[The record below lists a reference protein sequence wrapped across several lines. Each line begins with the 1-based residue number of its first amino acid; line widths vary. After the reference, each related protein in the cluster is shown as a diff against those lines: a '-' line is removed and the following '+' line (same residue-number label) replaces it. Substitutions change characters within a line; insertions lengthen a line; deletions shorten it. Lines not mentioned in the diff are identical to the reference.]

1 MTKKTAVEFAESGDA
16 KQRAMKPPAAEEEQR
31 NTAEPTAASKMMNPD
46 FPQVKC
52 SSCDAVGRWNR
63 IEQVKEW
70 VIAQM
75 YKWEEADC
83 WYWAHTCPSCVAKRD
98 RCTLQEAQLT
108 CHKSRYG
115 YDEQVERSNAY
126 KMAKLHAIDDCPV
139 ILEKRSATSYGPLS
153 WSC

>member
-1 MTKKTAVEFAESGDA
+1 M
-16 KQRAMKPPAAEEEQR
+16 
-31 NTAEPTAASKMMNPD
+31 NNPD

-52 SSCDAVGRWNR
+52 SSCDAVGKWNR
-63 IEQVKEW
+63 FEQVKEW
-70 VIAQM
+70 VNAQM

-115 YDEQVERSNAY
+115 YDNKVERSNAD
-126 KMAKLHAIDDCPV
+126 KMAKLHAIDEFSSYTGKEIRNIVRASLLVVLKPLAKYIIRKTRV
-139 ILEKRSATSYGPLS
+139 LEKQ
-153 WSC
+153 